1 MATKSFTTDMKFS
14 RKSVT
19 NLLSALENNKKPN
32 INKSIKASNVSDI
45 SEIKHVLQERKQVIY
60 GI

>member
-19 NLLSALENNKKPN
+19 NLLSALENDKTPN
-32 INKSIKASNVSDI
+32 INKNIKASNVSDV
-45 SEIKHVLQERKQVIY
+45 SEIRRMFSKK
-60 GI
+60 GNK

>member
-19 NLLSALENNKKPN
+19 NLLCALENNKKPN
-32 INKSIKASNVSDI
+32 INKSLKVSNVSDI
-45 SEIKHVLQERKQVIY
+45 SEIKSMFSKK
-60 GI
+60 GNK

>member
-1 MATKSFTTDMKFS
+1 MKFS

-45 SEIKHVLQERKQVIY
+45 SEIRSMFSKK
-60 GI
+60 GNK